1 MSDKKKLTIKSVIDD
16 NDPTVER
23 HFCCFEK
30 AADEY
35 KIIYNQP
42 LYDGKSETVITLS
55 GNTAT
60 MTRQTPNKTELS
72 FIVGKNTV
80 GSYFT
85 GLDVTPVNVN
95 ATRVSADES
104 KNNIKI
110 RLHYTIDGLS
120 DKPMTV
126 KLCLTVE

>member
-16 NDPTVER
+16 NAPTVER

-60 MTRQTPNKTELS
+60 MTRQIPNKTELS
-72 FIVGKNTV
+72 FIVGENTV

-120 DKPMTV
+120 DKPMNV